1 MKGLSILFFFFFYF
15 SLFLLSLLGE
25 AKAGED
31 HNDGVYIVYMGAA
44 TSPNGTL
51 RDDRTQILTSLSKR
65 ERNALV
71 RTYKNGF
78 SGFAARLTKE
88 EAKSMVDKPGV
99 VSVFPDPILKLHTTH
114 SWDFLKYQ
122 TDLEI
127 DSSSS
132 SDSDSSSQES
142 DTIIG
147 ILDTGIWP
155 ESPSFTDSGMG
166 PIPSRWN
173 GTCMEGQDFTSSHCN
188 RKLIGARYYQDPV
201 NEDSSNHT
209 PRDKMGHGTHVASTA
224 GGNPISGASYY
235 GVAQGTARGGSPGSR
250 IAVYRV
256 CSYYGCLGS
265 AVLAAFDDAIAD
277 GVDVLSLSIGTEA
290 LFGPELSDDPIAIG
304 AFHAV
309 EHGIT
314 VVCSAG
320 NDGPGSESIAN
331 IAPWI
336 LTVAA
341 TTIDRDFESTVVLGN
356 NKVIKGGGISFGNL
370 QKAPIYPLIYGLD
383 AKKNSRFDEIDDDD
397 ARNCKLNALD
407 DDKVRGKIVVC
418 EHIENQYS
426 DNEKLDG
433 IISQGGIGVILVDD
447 DLRFISSTY
456 GSSPMSV
463 ITKSDFPEVLTYLH
477 LTRSPVA
484 TILPTVSVTKYKPA
498 PVVPYFSSRGPTP
511 HLKRLLKPDIAAP
524 GVNILAAWRGNDTSE
539 ALKGKAPPLFYV
551 LSGTSMSCPHVSGIA
566 AAVKSQFP
574 TWGPSA
580 IKSAI
585 MTTATQTNNMKGP
598 ITTDS
603 GAIATPY
610 DYGAGEVTTTR
621 PLQPGL
627 VYETNSV
634 DYLEFLCVFGYDI
647 SKIKLISTVVPD
659 GFTCPKGLSADLI
672 SNMNYPSIAI
682 SGFDGK
688 ESKMAIRTVTNVG
701 VDDETLYTATLD
713 VPTGLKVEV
722 MPEKLQ
728 FTKSNK
734 KLGYR
739 VIFTSTT
746 SSQKEDLFGS
756 ITWTNG
762 KYKVRTPFVVTS

>member
-1 MKGLSILFFFFFYF
+1 MMC
-15 SLFLLSLLGE
+15 
-25 AKAGED
+25 
-31 HNDGVYIVYMGAA
+31 VYIVYMGAA

-51 RDDRTQILTSLSKR
+51 RDDHTQILTSLSKR
-65 ERNALV
+65 KRNALV
-71 RTYKNGF
+71 HTYKNGF

-99 VSVFPDPILKLHTTH
+99 VSVFGQSRRVLPTVVWAQFRH
-114 SWDFLKYQ
+114 
-122 TDLEI
+122 
-127 DSSSS
+127 
-132 SDSDSSSQES
+132 
-142 DTIIG
+142 G
-147 ILDTGIWP
+147 
-155 ESPSFTDSGMG
+155 GMG
-166 PIPSRWN
+166 PAW
-173 GTCMEGQDFTSSHCN
+173 
-188 RKLIGARYYQDPV
+188 KA
-201 NEDSSNHT
+201 
-209 PRDKMGHGTHVASTA
+209 K
-224 GGNPISGASYY
+224 IS
-235 GVAQGTARGGSPGSR
+235 P
-250 IAVYRV
+250 
-256 CSYYGCLGS
+256 
-265 AVLAAFDDAIAD
+265 
-277 GVDVLSLSIGTEA
+277 
-290 LFGPELSDDPIAIG
+290 PP
-304 AFHAV
+304 
-309 EHGIT
+309 T
-314 VVCSAG
+314 V
-320 NDGPGSESIAN
+320 I
-331 IAPWI
+331 
-336 LTVAA
+336 
-341 TTIDRDFESTVVLGN
+341 
-356 NKVIKGGGISFGNL
+356 
-370 QKAPIYPLIYGLD
+370 D
-383 AKKNSRFDEIDDDD
+383 AKRNSHFDEIDDDD

-456 GSSPMSV
+456 GSSPMS
-463 ITKSDFPEVLTYLH
+463 
-477 LTRSPVA
+477 
-484 TILPTVSVTKYKPA
+484 
-498 PVVPYFSSRGPTP
+498 
-511 HLKRLLKPDIAAP
+511 PDIAAP

-539 ALKGKAPPLFYV
+539 ALKGQAPPLFYV

-566 AAVKSQFP
+566 AAVKSKFP

-598 ITTDS
+598 ITTDL
-603 GAIATPY
+603 GAVATPY
-610 DYGAGEVTTTR
+610 DYGAGEVTTTK

-627 VYETNSV
+627 VYETNTV

-659 GFTCPKGLSADLI
+659 GFTCPEGLSADLI

-701 VDDETLYTATLD
+701 VDDETLYTATVD

-734 KLGYR
+734 KLGYG

>member
-1 MKGLSILFFFFFYF
+1 
-15 SLFLLSLLGE
+15 
-25 AKAGED
+25 
-31 HNDGVYIVYMGAA
+31 MGAA

-51 RDDRTQILTSLSKR
+51 RDDHTQILTSLSKR
-65 ERNALV
+65 KRNALV
-71 RTYKNGF
+71 HTYKNGF

-88 EAKSMVDKPGV
+88 EAKSM
-99 VSVFPDPILKLHTTH
+99 
-114 SWDFLKYQ
+114 YQ

-127 DSSSS
+127 DSSPS

-188 RKLIGARYYQDPV
+188 RKLIGARYYQDP
-201 NEDSSNHT
+201 
-209 PRDKMGHGTHVASTA
+209 
-224 GGNPISGASYY
+224 
-235 GVAQGTARGGSPGSR
+235 
-250 IAVYRV
+250 
-256 CSYYGCLGS
+256 
-265 AVLAAFDDAIAD
+265 
-277 GVDVLSLSIGTEA
+277 
-290 LFGPELSDDPIAIG
+290 
-304 AFHAV
+304 
-309 EHGIT
+309 
-314 VVCSAG
+314 
-320 NDGPGSESIAN
+320 
-331 IAPWI
+331 
-336 LTVAA
+336 
-341 TTIDRDFESTVVLGN
+341 
-356 NKVIKGGGISFGNL
+356 GGGISFGNL
-370 QKAPIYPLIYGLD
+370 QKTPIYPLIYGLD
-383 AKKNSRFDEIDDDD
+383 AKRNSHFDEIDDDD

-463 ITKSDFPEVLTYLH
+463 ITRSDFPE
-477 LTRSPVA
+477 
-484 TILPTVSVTKYKPA
+484 
-498 PVVPYFSSRGPTP
+498 
-511 HLKRLLKPDIAAP
+511 PDIAAP

-539 ALKGKAPPLFYV
+539 ALKGQAPPLFYV

-566 AAVKSQFP
+566 AAVKSKFP

-598 ITTDS
+598 ITTDL
-603 GAIATPY
+603 GAVATPY
-610 DYGAGEVTTTR
+610 DYGAGEVTTTNR
-621 PLQPGL
+621 C
-627 VYETNSV
+627 NR
-634 DYLEFLCVFGYDI
+634 
-647 SKIKLISTVVPD
+647 VVPD
-659 GFTCPKGLSADLI
+659 GFTCPEGLSADLI

-701 VDDETLYTATLD
+701 VDDETLYTATVD

-734 KLGYR
+734 KLGYG